1 MKKLIV
7 LILVALALLVLA
19 PAAASAA
26 TPTLQSLAKTVTA
39 LQQQVATQK
48 AQIKTL
54 TTKLTKAQAVLAL
67 APYVSL
73 DKKAI
78 NGVTGPNIV
87 FSGVNVQV
95 RSSQSEGD
103 ISGLGNLIVGWD
115 TPPVTVL
122 RSGSNNLVVGEAN
135 NFTSFGGFIA
145 GNGNAIS
152 GLDAS
157 VSGGYENLA
166 SGEYAS
172 VSGGASSTAAGTA
185 ASVSGGSTNSA
196 QGDLSSVGGG
206 YSNTAKSRGASVS
219 GGTGIALNSTSDW
232 AWAGGAY
239 HTP

>member
-1 MKKLIV
+1 
-7 LILVALALLVLA
+7 
-19 PAAASAA
+19 
-26 TPTLQSLAKTVTA
+26 
-39 LQQQVATQK
+39 
-48 AQIKTL
+48 
-54 TTKLTKAQAVLAL
+54 L

-166 SGEYAS
+166 SG
-172 VSGGASSTAAGTA
+172 TA